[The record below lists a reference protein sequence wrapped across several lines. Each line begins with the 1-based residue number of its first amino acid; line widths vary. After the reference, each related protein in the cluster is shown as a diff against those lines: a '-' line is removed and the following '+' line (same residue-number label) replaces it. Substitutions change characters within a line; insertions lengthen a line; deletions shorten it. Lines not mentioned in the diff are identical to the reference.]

1 MRTGAV
7 NILRVG
13 ASVHRKEDE
22 PARPSY
28 GQRERMAQRRI
39 LVGRVLCVAWRAPEQ
54 EDLVTV
60 IDDLRQASARLNR
73 RLLYLSV
80 IGPKSLPEGKVRD
93 SLVGFYRD
101 ILSFC
106 DSMHVVLEGN
116 EFELS
121 IKRSVIANVLLVVQ
135 GRGRVFIEN
144 TLERV
149 REVAPLEVRT
159 ELAEAARVA
168 MAKNHFAFARSE
180 PPVAPKG

>member
-1 MRTGAV
+1 M
-7 NILRVG
+7 
-13 ASVHRKEDE
+13 
-22 PARPSY
+22 
-28 GQRERMAQRRI
+28 
-39 LVGRVLCVAWRAPEQ
+39 LVGRVLCVAWRAPEPD
-54 EDLVTV
+54 DLVAV
-60 IDDLRQASARLNR
+60 IGELRQAHARLNR

-93 SLVGFYRD
+93 ALVGFYRD
-101 ILSFC
+101 ILTYC

-168 MAKNHFAFARSE
+168 ASTNHFAFARSE
-180 PPVAPKG
+180 PPVRAKG